1 MAGIM
6 LLLLCYAPLLAARSD
21 HESKAQIKA
30 GPPPTTV
37 ADVDEAIPAVAPDV
51 PCSLPEVLHAAGAG
65 IQEVVNALPQFTAS
79 ERVEHREAHG
89 AKWHP
94 AEVVTFNYL
103 AEMHEVQPGMLVTHE
118 TRNGST
124 SPNLFPG
131 GLADFGLPALVLIFH
146 PYFVDEYSMSCEGLG
161 QWEGQPAWQ
170 VHFQQRDDRPA
181 RLRVY
186 TVGMR
191 SYPAKLKG
199 RAWIAKD
206 NYHMLHLET
215 DLLAPIPEI
224 RLYREHTAI
233 NYGTVRFKKTEE
245 LWLPS
250 AAEIYLTF
258 RGKIF
263 HRRHSFSDYLIF
275 SVDVDQKIKEP
286 IGH

>member
-1 MAGIM
+1 MW
-6 LLLLCYAPLLAARSD
+6 ARSD
-21 HESKAQIKA
+21 QESKPSTKSIQ
-30 GPPPTTV
+30 PPATV
-37 ADVDEAIPAVAPDV
+37 ADIDDAVPAVTPDV
-51 PCSLPEVLHAAGAG
+51 PCSLPDVLHAAGEG
-65 IQEVVNALPQFTAS
+65 LRELVSALPQFTAS
-79 ERVEHREAHG
+79 ERVEHREAHAG
-89 AKWHP
+89 KWRP

-103 AEMHEVQPGMLVTHE
+103 TEMHEVRPGMLVTHE

-124 SPNLFPG
+124 SPNVFPG

-161 QWEGQPAWQ
+161 QWDGQPAWQ

-191 SYPAKLKG
+191 SFPVKLKG

-206 NYHMLHLET
+206 NYHMLRLET

-233 NYGTVRFKKTEE
+233 NYGLVQFKKSEE

-250 AAEIYLTF
+250 TAEIYLNF
-258 RGKIF
+258 HGKIF